1 MKEIAL
7 SEELV
12 LKEVDNQEVQE
23 LMKIHF
29 KDLFSNRLSLPRQTD
44 LPIPQER
51 TTHFAKFKKSFLLL
65 KNGIPVGWHIG
76 HAQDEMTYYMQN
88 SAIIKSEQGQNLY
101 GQMLKGVMEILK
113 DEGYQVLRSLHHPN
127 NPAVLIPKLKL
138 GFVIS
143 GTQFSENFRGL
154 IEMKYFFNEGMRK
167 SFDQS
172 VGLVF

>member
-1 MKEIAL
+1 MRTIHLKQGLI
-7 SEELV
+7 
-12 LKEVDNQEVQE
+12 LKEASTEETQEI
-23 LMKIHF
+23 MKIHF
-29 KDLFSNRLSLPRQTD
+29 KELFANRLSLPRETN
-44 LPIPQER
+44 LNIPTER
-51 TTHFAKFKKSFLLL
+51 LAHFNSFKKSFVLY
-65 KNGIPVGWHIG
+65 KNEVPVGWHIG

-101 GQMLKGVMEILK
+101 GEMLKGVMEILN

-154 IEMKYFFNEGMRK
+154 IEMKYFFNEGMKK